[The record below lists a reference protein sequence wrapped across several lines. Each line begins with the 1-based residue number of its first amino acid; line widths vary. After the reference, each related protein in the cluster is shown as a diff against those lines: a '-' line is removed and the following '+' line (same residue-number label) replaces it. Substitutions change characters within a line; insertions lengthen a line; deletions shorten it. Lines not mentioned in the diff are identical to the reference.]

1 MFIDSLLAGVIA
13 SGLTLFV
20 DHVFNPKI
28 NIPASNFYVDMYHC
42 DLDNI
47 NDILSPCMGIKD
59 EDEQE
64 KKQKGP
70 SDEQV

>member
-1 MFIDSLLAGVIA
+1 MFLDFLLAGVIS

-20 DHVFNPKI
+20 DRIINPHLGDV
-28 NIPASNFYVDMYHC
+28 PVSNFYVDMYRSTD
-42 DLDNI
+42 DL
-47 NDILSPCMGIKD
+47 NDILKTCANI
-59 EDEQE
+59 QE

>member
-1 MFIDSLLAGVIA
+1 MFLEYFLAGVFA

-20 DHVFNPKI
+20 DRIINPHLGDV
-28 NIPASNFYVDMYHC
+28 PVSNFYVDMYRST
-42 DLDNI
+42 DDI
-47 NDILSPCMGIKD
+47 NDIIKSCVD
-59 EDEQE
+59 IRDEQE

>member
-1 MFIDSLLAGVIA
+1 MIDCILAGVFA

-20 DHVFNPKI
+20 DRIINPHLGDV
-28 NIPASNFYVDMYHC
+28 PVSNFYVDMYRSTD
-42 DLDNI
+42 DL
-47 NDILSPCMGIKD
+47 NDILSSCMDIK
-59 EDEQE
+59 DEQE

>member
-1 MFIDSLLAGVIA
+1 MFLDFLLAGVIS

-20 DHVFNPKI
+20 DHIINPHLGDV
-28 NIPASNFYVDMYHC
+28 PVSNFYVDMYHHGP
-42 DLDNI
+42 DDTD
-47 NDILSPCMGIKD
+47 DILKSCMDIQ
-59 EDEQE
+59 DEQE

>member
-1 MFIDSLLAGVIA
+1 MFLDFLLAGVIS

-20 DHVFNPKI
+20 DRIINPKI

-42 DLDNI
+42 DSDNL
-47 NDILSPCMGIKD
+47 NDILSSCM
-59 EDEQE
+59 DEQE